1 MEIKAN
7 ILEKLEMVAARIIE
21 QAGKRKIILL
31 EGEMGAGKTT
41 LIKEI
46 CLKLGVQDIVSSPTF
61 GIVNE
66 YVGAQSVVY
75 HFDAYRLE
83 DEDEAYD
90 IGVEEYLDSGNWCLI
105 EWPDKIAGL
114 LPSEDEMMKVEIKE
128 EQGVRTYT
136 SH

>member
-1 MEIKAN
+1 METKAR
-7 ILEKLEMVAARIIE
+7 ILEELEKVAAQIIE

-66 YVGAQSVVY
+66 YVGTQSVVY

-83 DEDEAYD
+83 EEEEAYD

-136 SH
+136 FN